1 MKVEHIHT
9 MPFME
14 RMMLSGWM
22 GPFMMMAAMSAKRA
36 ERLDQRQERA
46 DQKEEEEKKKKINP

>member
-9 MPFME
+9 FPFME

-22 GPFMMMAAMSAKRA
+22 GPFAMMGAAAAKRA
-36 ERLDQRQERA
+36 EREQERNMKRA
-46 DQKEEEEKKKKINP
+46 AEEKKNDV